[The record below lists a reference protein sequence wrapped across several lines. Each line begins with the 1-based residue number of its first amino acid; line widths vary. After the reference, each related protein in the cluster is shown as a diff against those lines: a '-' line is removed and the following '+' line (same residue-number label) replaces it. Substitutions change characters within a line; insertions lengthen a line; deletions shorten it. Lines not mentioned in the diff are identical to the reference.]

1 MPWNYNNPYLPN
13 NPYQQQYN
21 AMLPNQPQVNVQGP
35 QMQVVRV
42 NGRNG
47 AQAFQ
52 IGPNS
57 SALLLD
63 ESGTMVWLVTT
74 DGASYKTVAPY
85 DIAPHQDAPAPDF
98 SGLESR
104 IKRLEDFVNEYTG
117 DSTTAST
124 VKPDTSKS
132 TDNSANAGYGT
143 YRK

>member
-1 MPWNYNNPYLPN
+1 MPWNYNNPYMPN
-13 NPYQQQYN
+13 NPYQQPFMGQ
-21 AMLPNQPQVNVQGP
+21 AQQQAGP

-63 ESGTMVWLVTT
+63 ESGTMVWFVTT
-74 DGASYKTVAPY
+74 DGASYKTVMPY
-85 DIAPHQDAPAPDF
+85 DINPHQDAPSPDF
-98 SGLESR
+98 SGLENR

-117 DSTTAST
+117 DNAST
-124 VKPDTSKS
+124 SEKQSQPASS
-132 TDNSANAGYGT
+132 PANAGYGT
-143 YRK
+143 LRK